1 MLLVADRVDVLPNK
15 HNYIC
20 RYTIN
25 SYQLSR
31 LYARQKTHTCQVRG
45 TRRGAGC
52 SVKPQIVWPHIL
64 PRCSTLPQSK
74 KLSQHVSALKV
85 PFSEMLHDLGLVD
98 GSPRPPSSTGWQ
110 GTHGNFLAAFFCV
123 GTIFLS
129 LSIICLFLNLIINT
143 QSRFPL

>member
-1 MLLVADRVDVLPNK
+1 MLLVADRVNVLSNT

-45 TRRGAGC
+45 SRRGAGC

-110 GTHGNFLAAFFCV
+110 GTHGNFLVAFFV
-123 GTIFLS
+123 S
-129 LSIICLFLNLIINT
+129 LPYFYL
-143 QSRFPL
+143 FPLFVYS